1 MNSPHT
7 FTSVG
12 GRSSSDE
19 KSRSQ
24 LRSALHFATRLFPS
38 TLRRGM

>member
-19 KSRSQ
+19 KSVSQ
-24 LRSALHFATRLFPS
+24 LRSALLLAVSSLPF